1 LSKVEVT
8 VPSYGMA
15 DTESVVLTWLR
26 EPGDRVDAGEA
37 IVEIETA
44 KAEVALESP
53 VAGVL
58 GPHLVAVD
66 AEVATGTVLTWI
78 EEDA

>member
-1 LSKVEVT
+1 VSKVDLT

-15 DTESVVLTWLR
+15 DTECVVLNWLR
-26 EPGDRVDAGEA
+26 EPGDRVGEGEP

-53 VAGVL
+53 VTGVL
-58 GPHLVAVD
+58 GPHLAAID
-66 AEVATGTVLTWI
+66 AEVPAGTVLTWI
-78 EEDA
+78 EVES